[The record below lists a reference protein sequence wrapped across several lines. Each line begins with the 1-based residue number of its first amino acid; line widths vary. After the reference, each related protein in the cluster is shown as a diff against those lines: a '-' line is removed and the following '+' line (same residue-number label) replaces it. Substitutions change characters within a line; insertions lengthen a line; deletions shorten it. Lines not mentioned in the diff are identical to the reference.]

1 MKKALHFLTL
11 PLTQVVVIGLCAI
24 CLFCFENAPG
34 SRLILAVM
42 SSVAFVFYTAAGF
55 LYSRESGKAIRIS
68 SVVFTVLLLWGVA
81 FGSYALS
88 ESLGGDEVI
97 VGAVPLY
104 ILVFCNPVVS
114 DIVGRFVNL
123 NEISV
128 SVYSIILSSLA
139 PLAVVPTV
147 VCGKAFET
155 KNKTLKIVLFA
166 VLAAVFITLLV
177 LDIFDVTAF
186 LKA

>member
-24 CLFCFENAPG
+24 CLFCFKNISG
-34 SRLILAVM
+34 LLFTFI

-55 LYSRESGKAIRIS
+55 LYSKESSKAIRIS

-88 ESLGGDEVI
+88 ESAGGNW
-97 VGAVPLY
+97 LY
-104 ILVFCNPVVS
+104 IVIFCNPVVS

-123 NEISV
+123 NEISI
-128 SVYSIILSSLA
+128 SVYSIILSVLA

-155 KNKTLKIVLFA
+155 KNRTLKIVLFA

-186 LKA
+186 LKASNA

>member
-88 ESLGGDEVI
+88 ESLGGNW
-97 VGAVPLY
+97 LY

>member
-24 CLFCFENAPG
+24 CLFCFESVPG

-55 LYSRESGKAIRIS
+55 LYSKESSKAIRIS

-88 ESLGGDEVI
+88 EVIGGNW
-97 VGAVPLY
+97 PY

-114 DIVGRFVNL
+114 DIVSSFVNL

-128 SVYSIILSSLA
+128 SVYSIILSALA

-177 LDIFDVTAF
+177 LDIFDATAF
-186 LKA
+186 LKALNA